1 MFNQGCALETGD
13 ARSLKIW
20 QYCLYVNLKINHQSK
35 DLAASYHNSEAIA
48 LQSFRIA
55 TIIFFSGHFCC
66 CVDILC
72 IALLIIYKT
81 TVSQLDMQPL
91 RIFVL
96 GHLGR
101 RAMKFL

>member
-55 TIIFFSGHFCC
+55 TIIFFLRAFLL
-66 CVDILC
+66 LC
-72 IALLIIYKT
+72 RHSMHCATYNL
-81 TVSQLDMQPL
+81 
-91 RIFVL
+91 
-96 GHLGR
+96 
-101 RAMKFL
+101 